1 MYQVLGMA
9 TFLGIL
15 GVISSLLLFYGGKV
29 ILNLDAGVLQSLIFL
44 KLVVAGH
51 LTMFVTRYT
60 EHFWSTRPSGIF
72 FWSVISTDIFATLLV
87 IFGVFLIPIGWQLA
101 LFVWVYS
108 LVAFLIEDQLKIYF
122 TKVLENNEFK
132 NLNIGLLKNILTRK

>member
-15 GVISSLLLFYGGKV
+15 GVISSLLLFYGRKV

-60 EHFWSTRPSGIF
+60 GHFWSTRPNGIF